1 MGNSLAIHLLELHAL
16 TAEGPGL
23 IPVLG
28 TKIPQAPA
36 KNKKPQQC
44 GDSLRN

>member
-1 MGNSLAIHLLELHAL
+1 MGNSLAVHLLELHAL

-23 IPVLG
+23 NPVLE

-36 KNKKPQQC
+36 KNEKPQQC
-44 GDSLRN
+44 GDALRN